1 MKKIISMLL
10 VVCMML
16 SFSVGAYAAGWTPTV
31 DKTTVAAGEDVSVT
45 ISLDQQ
51 LDSIVSIEYWL
62 YFNSELFDLKNK
74 QDGDTG
80 VPMKLSKLFSDE
92 NGSYYKISYV
102 NTDGE
107 SVTLT
112 PGTVCTIV
120 FTAKEDISAAS
131 AADFKLQFECAMDG
145 EGNELQYTG
154 GTTVKVDVNPTPEVT
169 LPEEGFYVSIGEDAN
184 IQANETAE
192 LFISVGSN
200 EHTAYNAYYFVV
212 QYDSKVLTYKGT
224 EVPAI
229 AEDGTAVV
237 KLAGYGADKSF
248 DADKLSLKFDGTG
261 IGNSDVVIKTAKV
274 DIEEKADS
282 QNAPDAVI
290 VEDSV
295 TINVGGYT
303 VSLPDEFEGKGSV
316 AAGADYIF
324 EARDKNYTYSPKAT
338 IAAGEDT
345 VEIPVE
351 DIGDG
356 KFMISAKSITG
367 NVTITAGEGIP
378 RSYNVTVEGD
388 DDNELSYTGVPT
400 YMSDFVF
407 TVAQDEGYNYDI
419 VVMINDKEVTYTSNE
434 ENEYTVDGKDITG
447 DVKIIITK
455 TKIEA
460 NESTIKFTGS
470 AAADV
475 VNGTEQAAENGKDFI
490 FSLNKVDGFI
500 YTVSLNG
507 EELVPD
513 AEGKYTIS
521 GDKIVG
527 ETLTVTVEKQ
537 AEKEIS
543 VSVSQYVKLDNE
555 AAWLVKVTD
564 VPEGVSLGY
573 KEGDTAKNM
582 FWSEKYQAYTYLVI
596 SAKSEAEVL
605 AEAEAAVVE
614 VAEHTN
620 EVAYDMD
627 INKSG
632 SVDVNDAQL
641 VYNMYNVKYDS
652 FDVVSV
658 GKFLSADV
666 NGDGEISVLDAN
678 AIISEIVK

>member
-16 SFSVGAYAAGWTPTV
+16 SFSAGAYAASWTPTV
-31 DKTTVAAGEDVSVT
+31 ENTTVEAGEDVVVK
-45 ISLDQQ
+45 INLDEDMEKITTVAYR
-51 LDSIVSIEYWL
+51 LYYNPDLFVLKSHSNGDSGVEMVLSSESITE
-62 YFNSELFDLKNK
+62 
-74 QDGDTG
+74 
-80 VPMKLSKLFSDE
+80 E
-92 NGSYYKISYV
+92 NGTYYNLSFIDTTSTGKTIKAGLIYTLV
-102 NTDGE
+102 FTALE
-107 SVTLT
+107 SVTESEEASFNLEYYKGMDANWNSITHSGGNLT
-112 PGTVCTIV
+112 VTVDPKPV
-120 FTAKEDISAAS
+120 
-131 AADFKLQFECAMDG
+131 
-145 EGNELQYTG
+145 
-154 GTTVKVDVNPTPEVT
+154 VT
-169 LPEEGFYVSIGEDAN
+169 LPDKGFYVSIGEDAS
-184 IQANETAE
+184 IKANESAE
-192 LFISVGSN
+192 LFITVGSK
-200 EHTAYNAYYFVV
+200 EHTAYNAYYFEV

-248 DADKLSLKFDGTG
+248 DTDKLSLKFDGTG
-261 IGNSDVVIKTAKV
+261 IGSSDVVIKTAKV

-290 VEDSV
+290 VEESV
-295 TINVGGYT
+295 NINVGGYT
-303 VSLPDEFEGKGSV
+303 VTLPDDFEGDGAV
-316 AAGADYIF
+316 AVGEDYIF
-324 EARDKNYTYSPKAT
+324 EAKDKNYNYVLKAS
-338 IAAGEDT
+338 IGEDD
-345 VEIPVE
+345 IPYT
-351 DIGDG
+351 DNKDG
-356 KFMISAKSITG
+356 SFTISANSITG
-367 NVTITAGEGIP
+367 NITVVVEQKIAK
-378 RSYNVTVEGD
+378 SYQVIDEGD

-419 VVMINDKEVTYTSNE
+419 VVKINDKEVTYTSNE

-460 NESTIKFTGS
+460 NESTIKFTGT

-527 ETLTVTVEKQ
+527 ETLIVTVEKQ